1 MFRKRGRCEKCGQ
14 WLERLTLYNGMMLD
28 DKCLIDEQDKA
39 GHEQKVQNIE
49 TYRML
54 VQGTQNVT
62 DDIEAA

>member
-1 MFRKRGRCEKCGQ
+1 MWKRGRCVKCGQ
-14 WLERLTLYNGMMLD
+14 WNEILYSFNGMRLD
-28 DKCLIDEQDKA
+28 DKCLEDEQDKA

-49 TYRML
+49 TSRML